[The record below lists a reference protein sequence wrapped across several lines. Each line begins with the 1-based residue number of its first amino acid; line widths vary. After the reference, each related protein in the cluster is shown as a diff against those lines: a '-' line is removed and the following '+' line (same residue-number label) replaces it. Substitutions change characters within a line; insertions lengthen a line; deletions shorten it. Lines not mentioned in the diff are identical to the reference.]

1 MTADGPIPPQ
11 DARVGATVLP
21 FHAALHAP
29 FNPLLAANAQRD
41 AFSVHIAAKRFK
53 RANGGEVEVIRDLSF
68 ALEPQTFT
76 CLLGP
81 SGCGKTTTLK
91 IMLGLDGDFSGAVS
105 SALMRARSAAVF
117 QEPRLLPWR
126 SVEENI
132 RLALPPEMAEKD
144 LMPVLDAV
152 ELTHVRN
159 AFPSELSLGMA
170 RRVALARAF
179 SVEPEVLLLD
189 EPFVSLDEMT
199 ANRLRH
205 LLLQLWQSRP
215 VTVLMVT
222 HNIREAARL
231 ADRLIVLSPSPA
243 HVAGT
248 AEISIPRADRIGAA
262 LGSLLVDLA
271 RRFPSLALE

>member
-1 MTADGPIPPQ
+1 M
-11 DARVGATVLP
+11 GAKVLP
-21 FHAALHAP
+21 FHTALHGQLGVPHA
-29 FNPLLAANAQRD
+29 D
-41 AFSVHIAAKRFK
+41 KVEDHAFSVRIEAKRFK

-68 ALEPQTFT
+68 VLTPHTFT

-91 IMLGLDGDFSGAVS
+91 IMLGLDADFSGAVS
-105 SALMRARSAAVF
+105 PALQRARFAAVF

-126 SVEENI
+126 SVEDNI

-144 LMPVLDAV
+144 LTPVLDAV
-152 ELTHVRN
+152 ELN
-159 AFPSELSLGMA
+159 AFRSAYPSELSLGMA

-179 SVEPEVLLLD
+179 SVEPEILLLD

-205 LLLQLWQSRP
+205 LLLELWQSRP

-231 ADRLIVLSPSPA
+231 ADRLIVLSPPPA

-248 AEISIPRADRIGAA
+248 TEISLPHAGRSGGA
-262 LGSLLVDLA
+262 LSHLLVDLA
-271 RRFPSLALE
+271 HRFPSLALE